1 MSRCVVRNH
10 DLRREIAEY
19 VLNCSDNELF
29 NVICAL
35 DGDDTVPKFFS
46 CEKCTELFGK
56 CSEELLNEDMDI
68 EVYGIEECIGR
79 IHKYEEMRDN
89 G

>member
-1 MSRCVVRNH
+1 MSKRIVRNH

-19 VLNCSDNELF
+19 VLNCSEDELF

-35 DGDDTVPKFFS
+35 ETDNTIPKFFS
-46 CEKCTELFGK
+46 CEKCKELFGSCPNTSTK
-56 CSEELLNEDMDI
+56 VCKS
-68 EVYGIEECIGR
+68 R
-79 IHKYEEMRDN
+79 ILKYEEMRDN